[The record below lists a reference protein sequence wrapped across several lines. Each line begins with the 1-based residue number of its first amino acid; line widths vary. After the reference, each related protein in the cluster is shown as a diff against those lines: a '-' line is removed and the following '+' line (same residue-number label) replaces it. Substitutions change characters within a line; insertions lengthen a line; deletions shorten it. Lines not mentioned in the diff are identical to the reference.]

1 MAAGARLSQSGDRL
15 PSHRVLHLVA
25 DRAESGP
32 PHSHVVGV
40 ETATAGEPR
49 RWPLAEFVEAFRRG
63 EHFYMASDGVA
74 VEPEACRNCARVTIT
89 THRRPTPI

>member
-1 MAAGARLSQSGDRL
+1 MEVGPRLTPSGDPL

-49 RWPLAEFVEAFRRG
+49 RWPLIAFVEAFRRG
-63 EHFYMASDGVA
+63 ERFHMASDEGV
-74 VEPEACRNCARVTIT
+74 VEPEACRHCATVTIT
-89 THRRPTPI
+89 TRRRP